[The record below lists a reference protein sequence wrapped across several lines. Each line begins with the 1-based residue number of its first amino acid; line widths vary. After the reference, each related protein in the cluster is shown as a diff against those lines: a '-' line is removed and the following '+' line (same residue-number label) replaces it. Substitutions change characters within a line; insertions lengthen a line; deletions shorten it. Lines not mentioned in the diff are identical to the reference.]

1 MYLLAT
7 CAVVSSLVLC
17 VCCVEPNPETCR
29 GRTVLCI
36 AVDVPRRAMGLYR
49 FVVPECLRRCV
60 GGTVTWV
67 LWKPNPLMQLLYA
80 ALVGGGMYV
89 ICTEGFPL
97 LPNRYISGWHSTCG
111 SFAWMLCLYT
121 WFKICST
128 SPGVITAENA
138 ATFDNY
144 PFDGAVYNKTRAA
157 AGYTYPSE
165 EGRPDVPKL
174 ARSKHCR
181 IMDVVVPKFDHFC
194 PWVNNAVG
202 ERNYRWFLMFL
213 AANSWMLCYGA
224 TLVAAMLAGIVA
236 DENLLEQ
243 RFRGRDGVIFKA
255 TYTVIFQYMLAR
267 YSKLVMLMLLC
278 GVMGVV
284 VSIFLLWH
292 LFLVYRGVT
301 TNEQFKWT
309 DAHDTYRDAVAEAEA
324 ELAAAQ
330 RLLGELKE
338 AALKAKDAAERE
350 LCDKKLQ
357 LLLNARELRKTKL
370 ALVTDSKPFN
380 VYNQGFKTNL
390 LEVFFPRSLHRK
402 LWAKRDAARVE
413 AGVEGA
419 ALYRELWAK
428 QQRGA
433 AAADG
438 AGSERAAAGPAAAAA
453 AADDN
458 DAVQEKLKSKCL

>member
-1 MYLLAT
+1 MFLLLT
-7 CAVVSSLVLC
+7 VSLVLILGC
-17 VCCVEPNPETCR
+17 GVCCIEPNPATCQ
-29 GRTVLCI
+29 GRAVLCI
-36 AVDVPRRAMGLYR
+36 AVDVPRRAVGLYR

-67 LWKPNPLMQLLYA
+67 LWKPNPLMQLVYA

-89 ICTEGFPL
+89 IFTEGFPL
-97 LPNRYISGWHSTCG
+97 LPNRFIGGWHSTCG

-138 ATFDNY
+138 ATFDTY
-144 PFDGAVYNKTRAA
+144 PFDGAVYNETRAA
-157 AGYTYPSE
+157 AGYTYPDE

-181 IMDVVVPKFDHFC
+181 IMDAVVPKFDHFC

-213 AANSWMLCYGA
+213 GANSWMLCYGA
-224 TLVAAMLAGIVA
+224 AILAAMLAGIVA

-243 RFRGRDGVIFKA
+243 RFRGRDGVVFKA

-284 VSIFLLWH
+284 VSGFLLWH
-292 LFLVYRGVT
+292 LFLVYRGMT

-309 DAHDTYRDAVAEAEA
+309 DARDIYRDAVDEAEA
-324 ELAAAQ
+324 EVAAAQ
-330 RLLGELKE
+330 RLLRELKE
-338 AALKAKDAAERE
+338 AAPMAKDAAERE
-350 LCDKKLQ
+350 LYAKKLE
-357 LLLNARELRKTKL
+357 LLLKARELRGKKVVW
-370 ALVTDSKPFN
+370 VTASRPLN
-380 VYNQGFKTNL
+380 VYNHGFKTNL
-390 LEVFFPRSLHRK
+390 LEVFFPRSLHRAF
-402 LWAKRDAARVE
+402 WAKKVSAFKTT
-413 AGVEGA
+413 AGI
-419 ALYRELWAK
+419 
-428 QQRGA
+428 
-433 AAADG
+433 
-438 AGSERAAAGPAAAAA
+438 
-453 AADDN
+453 
-458 DAVQEKLKSKCL
+458 